1 MDSGIAAIYKSSST
15 VFTPQELAALWG
27 ISNYNYLK
35 TRIQYYIKRGYLSR
49 ICHGLY
55 AKDKNQFDLL
65 EAGNKLRTPSY
76 ISFETVLFR
85 EGIIFQKYK
94 SVFLA
99 SYSTKTVENF
109 AGEFVYRKLKDEILF
124 CKEGVITTGV
134 YCIAEKERAFLDS
147 VYLFKEYHFDNLR
160 PLDWGRIDALAGLY
174 KSKALIGRVEEY
186 RRDADSR

>member
-1 MDSGIAAIYKSSST
+1 M
-15 VFTPQELAALWG
+15 FTPQELAAVWG

-35 TRIQYYIKRGYLSR
+35 TRIQYYIKKGYLNR

-55 AKDKNQFDLL
+55 AKDKDRFDPL

-76 ISFETVLFR
+76 VSFETVLFR
-85 EGIIFQKYK
+85 EGVIFQKYA

-99 SYSTKTVENF
+99 SYSTKTIKNS

-124 CKEGVITTGV
+124 CKEGVISTGA
-134 YCIAEKERAFLDS
+134 YCMAEKERAFLDA

-160 PLDWGRIDALAGLY
+160 PLDWEKIDMLTTLY
-174 KSKALIGRVEEY
+174 GSNALIRRVKEY
-186 RRDADSR
+186 KQDADSR